1 MNNVARQAVNAIIYR
16 ATKTAT
22 QFHASDAF
30 VRLLIGPIGSGKSV
44 ACVMEILARAQAQE
58 PNLERVRKTR
68 FAIIRNS
75 YRELQDTTIQTFFD
89 WIPRDMGEYRVT
101 DMLYTI
107 EKQLPDGTTMHCEV
121 MFRALDRPDDVKK
134 LLSLELTGAFI
145 NESRHI
151 PRPIFDMLM
160 GRVGRYPSKREGGPS
175 WYGIWMD
182 TNPPDVDHWIYNMF
196 EEQKPDTWEVF
207 HQPSGES
214 ADAENVENLPEGY
227 YQNMQPGKDQEWIN
241 VYVHGR
247 YGFVQ
252 DGKPV
257 YPQYHDDI
265 HFSTKP
271 LPVVSDTLYV
281 GLDFGLTPAA
291 VILQRTVSGQWQA
304 IDELVTEDMAAL
316 QFGPEL
322 QRILNTGIYRGCT
335 FEIWGDPAGTE
346 GAQTDK
352 RTPFDILQAMG
363 IDAQPVDDRSN
374 DVEIRRNAVVSNL
387 ITYTMAGEPA
397 FIVGPKCTMLR
408 KGLAGGFKFR
418 RVNVG
423 GGEKFV
429 DKPDKNKYSHVCEA
443 CEYGLMGAGEGHTL
457 LQDRGRHKRR
467 QPKVL
472 RSHGRR
478 R

>member
-1 MNNVARQAVNAIIYR
+1 MAQVIYH

-22 QFHASDAF
+22 QFHANSDF

-44 ACVMEILARAQAQE
+44 ACVMELLARATAQE
-58 PNLERVRKTR
+58 PNKDGTRKTR
-68 FAIIRNS
+68 FAVIRNS

-89 WIPRDMGEYRVT
+89 WIPRDLGEYKVS
-101 DMLYTI
+101 DMTHI
-107 EKQLPDGTTMHCEV
+107 INERLPDGTRLYCEIL
-121 MFRALDRPDDVKK
+121 FRALDRPDDVKK

-151 PRPIFDMLM
+151 PRQIFDMLM
-160 GRVGRYPSKREGGPS
+160 GRIGRYPSKREGGPT
-175 WYGIWMD
+175 WYGVWMD
-182 TNPPDVDHWIYNMF
+182 TNPPDTDHWIYRLF
-196 EEQKPDTWEVF
+196 EEERPEGWSVY

-214 ADAENVENLPEGY
+214 PDAENIENLPEGY
-227 YQNMQPGKDQEWIN
+227 YKNMQPGKDQEWIN

-265 HFSTKP
+265 HFSATP
-271 LPVVSDTLYV
+271 LKVVSPELYV

-291 VILQRTVSGQWQA
+291 VILQRTANGQWQA
-304 IDELVTEDMAAL
+304 LDELVTEDMSAL

-322 QRILNTGIYRGCT
+322 QRLLASSLYRGRS

-346 GAQTDK
+346 GAQSDK
-352 RTPFDILQAMG
+352 STPFDILNAMG
-363 IDAQPVDDRSN
+363 IDAQPVEDRSN
-374 DVEIRRNAVVSNL
+374 DTEIRRNALIQNL
-387 ITYTMAGEPA
+387 ITYTVTGEPA
-397 FIVGPKCTMLR
+397 FLVGPRCTTLR

-418 RVNVG
+418 RIQVANT
-423 GGEKFV
+423 ERYM
-429 DKPDKNKYSHVCEA
+429 DKPDKNRYSHVCEA
-443 CEYGLMGAGEGHTL
+443 LEYGLLGAGEGDTL
-457 LQDRGRHKRR
+457 LQDRSRKRRR

-472 RSHGRR
+472 RAHGRR
-478 R
+478 

>member
-1 MNNVARQAVNAIIYR
+1 MQVIYE

-22 QFHASDAF
+22 QFHANDDF

-44 ACVMEILARAQAQE
+44 ACVMEIMARAHKQQ
-58 PNLERVRKTR
+58 PNKQGIRKTR
-68 FAIIRNS
+68 FAVIRNS
-75 YRELQDTTIQTFFD
+75 YRELLDTTIQTYFD
-89 WIPRDMGEYRVT
+89 WIPRDLGTYKVS
-101 DMLYTI
+101 DMVHIIDEL
-107 EKQLPDGTTMHCEV
+107 LPDGTRLYCEV

-151 PRPIFDMLM
+151 PRQIFDMLM
-160 GRVGRYPSKREGGPS
+160 GRIGRYPSKREGGPT
-175 WYGIWMD
+175 WYGVWMD
-182 TNPPDVDHWIYNMF
+182 TNPPDVDHWIYKMF
-196 EEQKPDTWEVF
+196 EETRPSSWSVY

-214 ADAENVENLPEGY
+214 EGAENIENLPDGY

-265 HFSTKP
+265 HFTAQP
-271 LPVVSDTLYV
+271 LKVISKTLYV

-291 VILQRTVSGQWQA
+291 VILQRAPSGQWQA
-304 IDELVTEDMAAL
+304 LEELVTEDMAAL

-322 QRILNTGIYRGCT
+322 QRMLFQREYRGVT

-346 GAQTDK
+346 QAQSDK
-352 RTPFDILQAMG
+352 KTPFEILNAMG
-363 IDAQPVDDRSN
+363 IDAMPVDDRSN
-374 DVEIRRNAVVSNL
+374 DTEIRRNAMVQNL
-387 ITYTMAGEPA
+387 ITNVIGGEPG
-397 FIVGPKCTMLR
+397 FLIGPKCPTLR

-418 RVNVG
+418 RVQVANA
-423 GGEKFV
+423 ERYV
-429 DKPDKNKYSHVCEA
+429 DKPDKNRYSHVCEA
-443 CEYGLMGAGEGHTL
+443 CEYGLLGAGEGHTL
-457 LQDRGRHKRR
+457 LLDRGAHKRR
-467 QPKVL
+467 KPKVL
-472 RSHGRR
+472 RAIGRR
-478 R
+478 RG